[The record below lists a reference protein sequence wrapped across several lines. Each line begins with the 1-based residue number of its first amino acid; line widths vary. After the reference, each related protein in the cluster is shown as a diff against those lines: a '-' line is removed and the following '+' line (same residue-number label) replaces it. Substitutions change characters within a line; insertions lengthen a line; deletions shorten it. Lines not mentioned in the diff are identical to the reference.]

1 MYLFYTYIMYKYFK
15 FCPPAGVGLMSF
27 LSDVLIAF
35 KGKADPISGRKKTGN
50 DILTGKSGKKKESTR
65 K

>member
-1 MYLFYTYIMYKYFK
+1 MYKYFK